1 MNARYIKLKF
11 YDNSDLFTTYND
23 DIVKNQNDSYEC
35 TNENIMKN
43 NNTCDDCFC
52 KSSFD
57 NSYFSCNIYNFNLNL
72 FHPLNIRKNRKI
84 QIYENNTNRN
94 PFISSQVINNK
105 YLMNLNKKYNKIK
118 KYIMNYIISTY
129 YIILSFYFN
138 EYNIE
143 EHNLS
148 FYFILHLF
156 QTKFHVFNN
165 NFFLN
170 IENRYESLNENMYS
184 PKHVITKENKSREKN
199 FIYLQECKYKIY
211 TEYEL
216 KNNIYLIFEI
226 LNNI

>member
-23 DIVKNQNDSYEC
+23 DIVKNQNDSYER

-57 NSYFSCNIYNFNLNL
+57 ISYFSCNIYNFNLNL

-118 KYIMNYIISTY
+118 KYIMNYIISS
-129 YIILSFYFN
+129 LV
-138 EYNIE
+138 YNIM
-143 EHNLS
+143 
-148 FYFILHLF
+148 FLF
-156 QTKFHVFNN
+156 
-165 NFFLN
+165 LMN
-170 IENRYESLNENMYS
+170 I
-184 PKHVITKENKSREKN
+184 I
-199 FIYLQECKYKIY
+199 
-211 TEYEL
+211 
-216 KNNIYLIFEI
+216 
-226 LNNI
+226 